1 MPDTRS
7 IRLRNWRANTT
18 AGIDLTHRREAS
30 ARTRIGVPE
39 DGQIKRFVGFGL
51 ALLLVGLL
59 VALDIA
65 LAARTV
71 DQLARSEVHAGV
83 YPASS
88 IR

>member
-7 IRLRNWRANTT
+7 IRLRNWRANMT
-18 AGIDLTHRREAS
+18 ARIDLTHYREAS
-30 ARTRIGVPE
+30 ATTRIGVPE
-39 DGQIKRFVGFGL
+39 DGQIKRFVAFGL

-71 DQLARSEVHAGV
+71 DQLARSEVHAGI

-88 IR
+88 VR

>member
-1 MPDTRS
+1 M
-7 IRLRNWRANTT
+7 IK
-18 AGIDLTHRREAS
+18 
-30 ARTRIGVPE
+30 
-39 DGQIKRFVGFGL
+39 KRFVVFGL

-65 LAARTV
+65 LSTRTV
-71 DQLARSEVHAGV
+71 HQLARSEVHAGI

>member
-39 DGQIKRFVGFGL
+39 DGQIKRFVAFGL

-65 LAARTV
+65 LPARTV
-71 DQLARSEVHAGV
+71 DQLARSEVHAGI

-88 IR
+88 VR

>member
-71 DQLARSEVHAGV
+71 DQLARSEVHAGI
-83 YPASS
+83 YCASS
-88 IR
+88 VR

>member
-7 IRLRNWRANTT
+7 IRLRNWRANMT
-18 AGIDLTHRREAS
+18 ARIDLTHYREAS
-30 ARTRIGVPE
+30 ATTRIGVPE
-39 DGQIKRFVGFGL
+39 DGQIKRFVAFGL

-59 VALDIA
+59 VALDIV
-65 LAARTV
+65 LVARTV

>member
-59 VALDIA
+59 
-65 LAARTV
+65 TN
-71 DQLARSEVHAGV
+71 AG
-83 YPASS
+83 PAVP
-88 IR
+88 

>member
-59 VALDIA
+59 VVFDIV